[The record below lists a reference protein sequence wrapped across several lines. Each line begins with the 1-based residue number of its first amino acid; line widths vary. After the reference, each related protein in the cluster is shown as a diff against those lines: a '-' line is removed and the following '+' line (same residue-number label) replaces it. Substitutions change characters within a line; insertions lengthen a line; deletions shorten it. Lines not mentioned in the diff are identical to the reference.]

1 MWPLCLSW
9 LWGTTYWLTRGA
21 TAFRNDCAVAARLQS
36 VECGNE
42 VEVNRNHTHIS
53 SKLHGQVGNFFL
65 GGFQLSLQ
73 LADLLRR
80 KRWTAAGLPNS
91 STNKA
96 ISTGAINYKM
106 AKDDK
111 KTNRQTKNVCNRTVK
126 TTHKT
131 AFFFVTKNFHAVR
144 ILWVLK
150 NKTLAGDVDGEKQN
164 ETGYELSRGTF
175 VVTDF
180 TRHNLMDGSVSAGN
194 DLEMIQI
201 TGTMWAEEE
210 SRRICLT
217 SPCILSS
224 FLRRHGIKKQW
235 TEIEENINCKGS
247 YKSIFSA
254 FRILFSSCSHFFFLI
269 ELPDTNIQQ
278 QWLFV
283 LTDE

>member
-1 MWPLCLSW
+1 MP
-9 LWGTTYWLTRGA
+9 
-21 TAFRNDCAVAARLQS
+21 
-36 VECGNE
+36 
-42 VEVNRNHTHIS
+42 
-53 SKLHGQVGNFFL
+53 
-65 GGFQLSLQ
+65 
-73 LADLLRR
+73 
-80 KRWTAAGLPNS
+80 
-91 STNKA
+91 
-96 ISTGAINYKM
+96 
-106 AKDDK
+106 KDDK

-131 AFFFVTKNFHAVR
+131 AVFVTKNFHAVR

-201 TGTMWAEEE
+201 KGTMWAEEG

-254 FRILFSSCSHFFFLI
+254 FRNPKKLDPIFILFTLFFFNRITRHKYPTTMTVCTYGWIVGWSIGCQREHRAMNWKKQRGNLDVNLS
-269 ELPDTNIQQ
+269 E
-278 QWLFV
+278 
-283 LTDE
+283 